1 MRLRILTHYYP
12 PEVGAPQMRLAALA
26 EGLARSGAE
35 VTVHTGFPHYPDG
48 EIKAP
53 FRNRPLRIERVGAVR
68 VMRSWVYPAPNSGF
82 GRRLANHASLAGA
95 ALAAA
100 PTGGPADVL
109 LVETPP
115 LLLAGAAVA
124 YARAKRARLVLNVA
138 DLWPDSAVEMGTLNS
153 PAAIAAARRVERGA
167 YRQAA
172 AIACPT
178 EGIFATLEA
187 RPESTGKAALMR
199 PAVDLARFDAA
210 SVNRLPPE
218 SVVKGSSVAHGGDGG
233 VADARPLRVLYAGT
247 VGLAHGLATLLD
259 AAAMAA
265 NGAAGGR
272 GVAIGN
278 GGGAPSAAGG
288 GVPPFAVTIAGDGA
302 EAAGL
307 RARLVADGPAG
318 VRMLGAVA
326 AERIPS
332 LYAESDVAVV
342 ILRDLPIFEGA
353 LPTKLLEAM
362 AAARPVVLAAR
373 GEAARLVESEGC
385 GVVVPPEDPRALAEA
400 LRALATDPARRAALG
415 AAGRRTAERDFGREA
430 WLRRWADLLAAA

>member
-12 PEVGAPQMRLAALA
+12 PEVGAPQTRLAALA

-48 EIKAP
+48 EIKPP
-53 FRNRPLRIERVGAVR
+53 FRNRPLRVERAGAVR
-68 VMRSWVYPAPNSGF
+68 VMRSWVYAAPNNGF
-82 GRRLANHASLAGA
+82 GRRLANHASLAAA

-100 PTGGPADVL
+100 PVGGPADVL

-153 PAAIAAARRVERGA
+153 PTAIAAARRIERLA
-167 YRQAA
+167 YRRAA

-187 RPESTGKAALMR
+187 RPESAGKAALMR
-199 PAVDLARFDAA
+199 PAVDVARFLAPIGGKNLASAGEGAA
-210 SVNRLPPE
+210 S
-218 SVVKGSSVAHGGDGG
+218 G
-233 VADARPLRVLYAGT
+233 PLRVLYAGT
-247 VGLAHGLATLLD
+247 VGLAHGLGTLLD
-259 AAAMAA
+259 AAAVAT
-265 NGAAGGR
+265 NGGTYGGGAA
-272 GVAIGN
+272 GN
-278 GGGAPSAAGG
+278 GGGASSVPGA
-288 GVPPFAVTIAGDGA
+288 PPFAVTIAGDGA
-302 EAAGL
+302 EAPGL
-307 RARLVADGPAG
+307 RERLAAEGPAG
-318 VRMLGAVA
+318 VRMLGAVP
-326 AERIPS
+326 AERIPG

-342 ILRDLPIFEGA
+342 MLRDLPIFEGA

-373 GEAARLVESEGC
+373 GEAVRLVESEGC
-385 GVVVPPEDPRALAEA
+385 GIVVPPENPRALAEA
-400 LRALATDPARRAALG
+400 LRALAADPGRRAALG
-415 AAGRRTAERDFGREA
+415 AAGRQAAERDFGREA
-430 WLRRWADLLAAA
+430 WLQRWADLLDAA